1 MKNKITNRFLLF
13 SMLATIMVIFFST
26 VMIYLLV
33 SGKDA
38 DIENPKAITLVF
50 SNYITRNSSGDFDI
64 SKEGK
69 AVLDKKSGWLQL
81 LDVNGKEVYSYNK
94 PIYIKE
100 KYKPYEL
107 IDDFLYSRMG
117 YVNYVSNYQDYT
129 IFTGFSNKNLS
140 KLVIDNS
147 DNIGN
152 TLLIGG
158 LMILLVGFLTYII
171 MGRIFSK
178 KITGPI
184 DIIIQSIDNLDRF
197 EKNDQEVKNQG
208 MFEKVF
214 ENLRALQSRLQQAKT
229 REKEFENQRN
239 EWIANI
245 SHDLKTPLSSISG
258 YSEIMAD
265 QRYNLSSAEII
276 KYSEIIR
283 KQTKYIENLISDL
296 SLELKIKS
304 MEEVLKLEKINMNI
318 FIKEQI
324 ILILN
329 NCQYANRDI
338 SYEEKD
344 ELFYYLDKELF
355 ARALTN
361 LITNALKH
369 SGDKAKVK
377 VTLEKI
383 SEGNGK
389 ISITDEGKG
398 ISSEILDR
406 IFVRY
411 YRGEDAV
418 RYEGTGLGM
427 SIAKSIIEAH
437 GGNIRVESIE
447 GKGTTVTI
455 YL

>member
-13 SMLATIMVIFFST
+13 SMLATTIVIFSST
-26 VMIYLLV
+26 VLIYLMV

-38 DIENPKAITLVF
+38 DIENPKAITLAF
-50 SNYITRNSSGDFDI
+50 PSYITRNSGGIFDI
-64 SKEGK
+64 SEEGRE
-69 AVLDKKSGWLQL
+69 LLEKKSGWLQL
-81 LDVNGKEVYSYNK
+81 LDENGQEVFSYNK
-94 PIYIKE
+94 PLGIKV

-117 YVNYVSNYQDYT
+117 YVNYVSKYDEYT
-129 IFTGFSNKNLS
+129 ILTGFSNKNLS

-147 DNIGN
+147 DNLAN
-152 TLLIGG
+152 TMLISG
-158 LMILLVGFLTYII
+158 LMILIVGLITYIV

-184 DIIIQSIDNLDRF
+184 DMIIQSIDNLDRF
-197 EKNDQEVKNQG
+197 DKNDQLIKNQV

-214 ENLRALQSRLQQAKT
+214 ENLRALQIRLQQAKT

-239 EWIANI
+239 EWMANI

-265 QRYNLSSAEII
+265 QRYELSSSEIK
-276 KYSEIIR
+276 KYSEIIK
-283 KQTKYIENLISDL
+283 KQTKYIENLINDL
-296 SLELKIKS
+296 SLELKVKS
-304 MEEVLKLEKINMNI
+304 MEEVLKIEETNLNI

-338 SYEEKD
+338 SYEEKG
-344 ELFYYLDKELF
+344 ELYYSLDKELF

-369 SGDKAKVK
+369 SGDKADVK
-377 VTLEKI
+377 VILERI
-383 SEGNGK
+383 SDGHGK
-389 ISITDEGKG
+389 ILITDYGKG
-398 ISSEILDR
+398 ISGNVLDR
-406 IFVRY
+406 IFFRY
-411 YRGEDAV
+411 YRGEDTV
-418 RYEGTGLGM
+418 ENEGTGLGM

-437 GGNIRVESIE
+437 GGRIRVDSIE

-455 YL
+455 DL

>member
-13 SMLATIMVIFFST
+13 SIIATTIVIFFST

-38 DIENPKAITLVF
+38 DLENPKAITLVF
-50 SNYITRNSSGDFDI
+50 SSYITRNNSGNFDI
-64 SKEGK
+64 TDEGK
-69 AVLDKKSGWLQL
+69 SILDRQSAWIQL
-81 LDVNGKEVYSYNK
+81 LDVNGNEVYSYNK
-94 PIYIKE
+94 PLNIKE

-107 IDDFLYSRMG
+107 IDVFLYSRMG
-117 YVNYVSNYQDYT
+117 YVHYVSNFEEYT
-129 IFTGFSNKNLS
+129 IFTGFSDKNLS

-147 DNIGN
+147 DNLGN
-152 TLLIGG
+152 TILMYG
-158 LMILLVGFLTYII
+158 LMITIVGLLTYII

-184 DIIIQSIDNLDRF
+184 DIIIQSIDNIDRLD
-197 EKNDQEVKNQG
+197 KNDLEVNNQG

-214 ENLRALQSRLQQAKT
+214 DNLRALQSRLQIAKT

-265 QRYNLSSAEII
+265 QRYKLSSAETI
-276 KYSEIIR
+276 KYSEIIK

-304 MEEVLKLEKINMNI
+304 MEEVLKKEKTNLNT
-318 FIKEQI
+318 FIKNQI

-383 SEGNGK
+383 SEGHGK
-389 ISITDEGKG
+389 ICITDEGKG
-398 ISSEILDR
+398 ISDKMLDK
-406 IFVRY
+406 IFIRY

-418 RYEGTGLGM
+418 EFEGTGLGM

-437 GGNIRVESIE
+437 GGKITVDSIE

>member
-13 SMLATIMVIFFST
+13 SMLATTIVIFFST
-26 VMIYLLV
+26 VMIYLIV

-38 DIENPKAITLVF
+38 DKENPKAITLVF
-50 SNYITRNSSGDFDI
+50 SSYITRNSDGVFEI
-64 SKEGK
+64 NKEGRDL
-69 AVLDKKSGWLQL
+69 LDKKSGWLQL

-94 PIYIKE
+94 PLFIKT

-117 YVNYVSNYQDYT
+117 YVNYVSNYENYT

-147 DNIGN
+147 DNLGN
-152 TLLIGG
+152 TLLISG
-158 LMILLVGFLTYII
+158 LMILIVGLITYII

-184 DIIIQSIDNLDRF
+184 DIIIQSIANLDRF
-197 EKNDQEVKNQG
+197 DKNDQEIKHYG

-214 ENLRALQSRLQQAKT
+214 ENLRALQGRLEQTKT
-229 REKEFENQRN
+229 REKEFENQRT

-265 QRYNLSSAEII
+265 QRYNLSSSEII
-276 KYSEIIR
+276 KYSEIIK

-304 MEEVLKLEKINMNI
+304 MEEVLKLEKTNMNI

-338 SYEEKD
+338 SYEEIG
-344 ELFYYLDKELF
+344 ELYYDLDKELF

-361 LITNALKH
+361 LLTNALKH
-369 SGDKAKVK
+369 SGEKARVK
-377 VTLEKI
+377 VILERI
-383 SEGNGK
+383 SEGHGK

-398 ISSEILDR
+398 ISSKVLER

-418 RYEGTGLGM
+418 EFEGTGLGM

-437 GGNIRVESIE
+437 GGKIRVDSIE
-447 GKGTTVTI
+447 GKGTTVTL

>member
-13 SMLATIMVIFFST
+13 SIIATTIVIFFST

-33 SGKDA
+33 SGKDS
-38 DIENPKAITLVF
+38 DLENPKAITLVF
-50 SNYITRNSSGDFDI
+50 SSYIKRNNSGNFDI
-64 SKEGK
+64 TDEGK
-69 AVLDKKSGWLQL
+69 SILDRQSAWIQL
-81 LDVNGKEVYSYNK
+81 LDVNGNEVYSYNK
-94 PIYIKE
+94 PLNIKD

-107 IDDFLYSRMG
+107 IDVFLYSRMG
-117 YVNYVSNYQDYT
+117 YVHYVSNFEEYT
-129 IFTGFSNKNLS
+129 IFTGFSDKNLS

-147 DNIGN
+147 DNLGN
-152 TLLIGG
+152 TIFMYG
-158 LMILLVGFLTYII
+158 LMITIVGLLTYII

-184 DIIIQSIDNLDRF
+184 DIIIQSIDNLDRLD
-197 EKNDQEVKNQG
+197 KNDLEVKNQG

-214 ENLRALQSRLQQAKT
+214 DNLRALQSRLQIAKT

-245 SHDLKTPLSSISG
+245 SHDLKTPLSSIAG

-265 QRYNLSSAEII
+265 QRYKLSSAERI
-276 KYSEIIR
+276 KYSEIIK

-304 MEEVLKLEKINMNI
+304 MEEVLKKEKTNLNT
-318 FIKEQI
+318 FIKNQI

-383 SEGNGK
+383 SEGHGK
-389 ISITDEGKG
+389 ICITDEGKG
-398 ISSEILDR
+398 ISDKMLDK
-406 IFVRY
+406 IFIRY

-418 RYEGTGLGM
+418 EFEGTGLGM

-437 GGNIRVESIE
+437 GGKITVDSIE